1 MSFKSQTAIK
11 QPLISDHL
19 QKNSEKVNLHLT
31 NLKSLMQSSQASPQQ
46 IQKESELIQQSFYA
60 LEQTQTSEGSEQSQ
74 KSQLLQVYKKEFSD
88 VLDSYNSEVVFEQE
102 LLKERNQKHKEIEQ
116 KMQEVKEA
124 LQYMSSEVKDQGLVL
139 DRIDDNLG
147 EGSSN
152 TQKAVEQLKVTDR
165 RQRNKK
171 NAFKVLFVLSVLVVV
186 VVIIVVTLKWT

>member
-31 NLKSLMQSSQASPQQ
+31 NLKSLMQSSQTSPQQ

-60 LEQTQTSEGSEQSQ
+60 LEQTQTSEGPEQSQ
-74 KSQLLQVYKKEFSD
+74 KRQLLQVYKKEFSD

-139 DRIDDNLG
+139 DRIDDNFG

-171 NAFKVLFVLSVLVVV
+171 SAFKVLFVLSVLVVV
-186 VVIIVVTLKWT
+186 VVIIVVTLK

>member
-11 QPLISDHL
+11 QPLISDHF

-31 NLKSLMQSSQASPQQ
+31 NLKSLMQSSQTSPQQ

-60 LEQTQTSEGSEQSQ
+60 LEQTQTSEGPEQSQ
-74 KSQLLQVYKKEFSD
+74 KRQLLQVYKKEFSD

-139 DRIDDNLG
+139 DRIDDNFG

-171 NAFKVLFVLSVLVVV
+171 SAFKVLFVLSVLVVV
-186 VVIIVVTLKWT
+186 VVIIVVTLK

>member
-31 NLKSLMQSSQASPQQ
+31 NLKSLMQSSQTSPQQ

-60 LEQTQTSEGSEQSQ
+60 LEQTQTSEGPEQTQ
-74 KSQLLQVYKKEFSD
+74 KRQLLQVYKKEFSD

-124 LQYMSSEVKDQGLVL
+124 LQYMSSEVKEQGLVL

-171 NAFKVLFVLSVLVVV
+171 SVFKVLFVLSVLVVV
-186 VVIIVVTLKWT
+186 VVIIVVTLK

>member
-31 NLKSLMQSSQASPQQ
+31 NLKSLMQSSQTSPQQ

-60 LEQTQTSEGSEQSQ
+60 LEQTQTSEGPEQSQ
-74 KSQLLQVYKKEFSD
+74 KRQLLQVYKKEFSD

-139 DRIDDNLG
+139 DRIDDNFG

-171 NAFKVLFVLSVLVVV
+171 SAFKVLFVLSVLVVV